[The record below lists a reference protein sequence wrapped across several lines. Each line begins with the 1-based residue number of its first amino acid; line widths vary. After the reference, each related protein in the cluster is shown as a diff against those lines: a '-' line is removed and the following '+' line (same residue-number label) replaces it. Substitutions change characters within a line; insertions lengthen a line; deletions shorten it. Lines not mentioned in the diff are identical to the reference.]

1 MAGEAERLS
10 AENDGLS
17 PTRRAIASTV
27 DVVETFFDRLKLSY
41 KWGFNRFFHLNVITY
56 RGFGPPDRV
65 WFRGRV
71 LDDRAVTESPHD
83 SIWQNVRTTLRRIE
97 TDEIPGAT
105 VRVRFYDVDLEV
117 QTDED
122 GFFDVWLEASSIE
135 EDRVWHN
142 VQVDLLRPQLH
153 SRESVRSM
161 GQVLI
166 PPREAEFG
174 VISDIDDTV
183 IRSGA
188 YNRLQFGR
196 VVLLNSSR
204 TRTPFPGVASFYRA
218 LQQGPNRAGINPI
231 FYLSSSPWNL
241 YHLFDDFMEAH
252 DVPVGPILLRDYGFS
267 DEKLFK
273 SSHESHKTLHILQ
286 ILDAFPDLPFV
297 LVGDS
302 GQRDPEIYQQI
313 VQERP
318 DRIRAVFIRDVTPP
332 GRDNEVHEIAAKVD
346 SLGVPMKLLQHSD
359 EAAREAAE
367 LGLVTGESLEEV
379 EASQRRESRQK
390 KSPGLIE
397 RLLR

>member
-1 MAGEAERLS
+1 
-10 AENDGLS
+10 
-17 PTRRAIASTV
+17 
-27 DVVETFFDRLKLSY
+27 
-41 KWGFNRFFHLNVITY
+41 
-56 RGFGPPDRV
+56 
-65 WFRGRV
+65 
-71 LDDRAVTESPHD
+71 
-83 SIWQNVRTTLRRIE
+83 
-97 TDEIPGAT
+97 
-105 VRVRFYDVDLEV
+105 
-117 QTDED
+117 
-122 GFFDVWLEASSIE
+122 
-135 EDRVWHN
+135 
-142 VQVDLLRPQLH
+142 
-153 SRESVRSM
+153 
-161 GQVLI
+161 
-166 PPREAEFG
+166 
-174 VISDIDDTV
+174 
-183 IRSGA
+183 
-188 YNRLQFGR
+188 
-196 VVLLNSSR
+196 
-204 TRTPFPGVASFYRA
+204 
-218 LQQGPNRAGINPI
+218 
-231 FYLSSSPWNL
+231 
-241 YHLFDDFMEAH
+241 
-252 DVPVGPILLRDYGFS
+252 YGFS